1 MSNKYDVIFFY
12 SGIPLPA
19 MLEVVDH
26 ASKIGKKCLLIII
39 NRGSKD
45 LLIDSALVNYDV
57 RTINVTFGSF
67 GQRVIST
74 LNLLPKCLAIIFNN
88 LQRSGIVM
96 SSNFDTLLL
105 AWIARF
111 FKKFELRHQIRDLHQ
126 LQLSGGALAKLIQSI
141 EKLIIKRVSILIV
154 SSFGFVTAYYSKI
167 YNGQIVVVENI
178 PRKSVWNNFSKKQ
191 FGVQPFVIG
200 FIGVLRYKKSLFRLI
215 RAVEK
220 LSDDGFQVRVKFAGG
235 AMGDEA
241 IELKSYINN
250 LDIFDF
256 SGPYAYSRD
265 IKNLYSDVDLIFAVY
280 DEYDLNCRVALP
292 NKIYESM
299 ITKIPVLVAQN
310 TYVAQRV
317 DELKIGVAVAIDEPE
332 DLYKKLLAIFEKG
345 PNWYA
350 TSTDALQNDL
360 TSELYNEYDRAIA
373 RSVES

>member
-1 MSNKYDVIFFY
+1 MSTKYDVIFFY
-12 SGIPLPA
+12 SGIPSPG
-19 MLEVVDH
+19 MLEVVDQ
-26 ASKIGKKCLLIII
+26 ATKIGKNCLLIII
-39 NRGSKD
+39 SRGSND
-45 LLIDSALVNYDV
+45 LLIDCALVNYDV
-57 RTINVTFGSF
+57 RTINIAFGSF
-67 GQRVIST
+67 GQRVVST
-74 LNLLPKCLAIIFNN
+74 LALIPKYLVIIVRD
-88 LQRSGIVM
+88 LKRSGIVM

-105 AWIARF
+105 VWIARLV
-111 FKKFELRHQIRDLHQ
+111 KKFEMRHQIRDLHQ
-126 LQLSGGALAKLIQSI
+126 LQLTGGVLAKLIQSI

-167 YNGQIVVVENI
+167 YNGKIVVLENI
-178 PRKSVWNNFSKKQ
+178 PRKTVWKNFSKKQ
-191 FGVQPFVIG
+191 FGAQPFVIG
-200 FIGVLRYKKSLFRLI
+200 FIGILRYKKSLFRLI

-220 LSDDGFQVRVKFAGG
+220 LADDGFQIRVKFAGG
-235 AMGDEA
+235 AVGDEA
-241 IELKSYINN
+241 IDLKSYIKN